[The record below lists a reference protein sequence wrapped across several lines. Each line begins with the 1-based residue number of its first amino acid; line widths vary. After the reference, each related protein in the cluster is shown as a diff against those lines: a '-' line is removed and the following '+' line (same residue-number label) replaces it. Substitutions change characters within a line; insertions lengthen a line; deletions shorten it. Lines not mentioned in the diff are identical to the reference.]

1 MNDVVDAS
9 VYIRYMVTRWRLVAF
24 TCLVALAI
32 AAIVSVAAR
41 REYTATARLFI
52 ETPAG
57 ADARAAMAVSPI
69 YLESLKT
76 YEQFAAS
83 DSLFQNAAGRFQLQK
98 LTGTQPIETLKKRV
112 LRVGIVRNTRILEI
126 SATLPDPRKA
136 QALAQYIAEQT
147 VSLNRSLAGQGTEEL
162 LAGIE
167 KQAATARAQ
176 LERDDAAL
184 ARLRSDEP
192 VEPLQSSIDDF
203 SALRSKL
210 LEQAADTRVE
220 IADAGEREKQA
231 PSAEADLVRKEK
243 SNAAVRLGDV
253 EKQLADL
260 DRDIAEKEK
269 LLGGREARREELEA
283 SLKADQDGLA
293 ALETRLRDA
302 RNDLPYLGERLTIVD
317 PGVVPERPS
326 SPNIQLNLLA
336 AALLGILFPLF
347 YLALALNVRQSR
359 DVGQAFRPA
368 AGLLPGERRRYSYDR
383 EP

>member
-9 VYIRYMVTRWRLVAF
+9 VYIRYIVTRWRFIAI
-24 TCLVALAI
+24 TCLAALAI
-32 AAIVSVAAR
+32 ASAVSLATR

-52 ETPAG
+52 ESPAA
-57 ADARAAMAVSPI
+57 ADARSAMAVSPI

-83 DSLFQNAAGRFQLQK
+83 DSLFQNAARRFQLQK
-98 LTGTQPIETLKKRV
+98 LTGTEPIETLKKRV

-126 SATLPDPRKA
+126 SATLPDPGKA
-136 QALAQYIAEQT
+136 QALGQYIAEQT
-147 VSLNRSLAGQGTEEL
+147 VSLNRSLAGQGAEEL

-167 KQAATARAQ
+167 KQAAGARAQ
-176 LERDDAAL
+176 LERDDTAL

-192 VEPLQSSIDDF
+192 VEPLQSSIDDLG
-203 SALRSKL
+203 ALRSKL
-210 LEQAADTRVE
+210 LEQAANTRLE
-220 IADAGEREKQA
+220 IADAGEREKEGS
-231 PSAEADLVRKEK
+231 PTEADLVRKEK
-243 SNAAVRLGDV
+243 SNAGVRLGEV

-260 DRDIAEKEK
+260 DREIAEKEK

-293 ALETRLRDA
+293 ALETRLRDT
-302 RNDLPYLGERLTIVD
+302 RNDLPYLGERLTIID

-326 SPNIQLNLLA
+326 SPNIPLNLLA
-336 AALLGILFPLF
+336 AALLGVLFPLV

-359 DVGQAFRPA
+359 ASRDVIEALARV
-368 AGLLPGERRRYSYDR
+368 RDV
-383 EP
+383 

>member
-9 VYIRYMVTRWRLVAF
+9 VYIRYLAQRWRF
-24 TCLVALAI
+24 TALSCLVALAI
-32 AAIVSVAAR
+32 AGIVSFAAQR
-41 REYTATARLFI
+41 QYTATARLFI
-52 ETPAG
+52 ESPAG
-57 ADARAAMAVSPI
+57 SDPRAAMAVSPI

-98 LTGTQPIETLKKRV
+98 NQPIETLKKRV

-126 SATLPDPRKA
+126 SATLPEPRKA

-147 VSLNRSLAGQGTEEL
+147 VALNRSLAGKGAGEL

-167 KQAATARAQ
+167 QQAADARAQ

-184 ARLRSDEP
+184 ARLRSEDP
-192 VEPLQSSIDDF
+192 VETLQSSINDL
-203 SALRSKL
+203 AGVRSKL
-210 LEQAADTRVE
+210 LEQFANTRLE
-220 IADAGEREKQA
+220 LADAGEREKQ
-231 PSAEADLVRKEK
+231 SSSTEAELLRKEK
-243 SNAAVRLGDV
+243 SNAAVRLGEV

-260 DRDIAEKEK
+260 DRQIAEQQK
-269 LLGGREARREELEA
+269 LLGARAARRDQLEA
-283 SLKADQDGLA
+283 SRKADQNGLA

-302 RNDLPYLGERLTIVD
+302 RNDLPYLGERLTIID

-336 AALLGILFPLF
+336 AALLGILFPLV
-347 YLALALNVRQSR
+347 YLALALNVQQSR
-359 DVGQAFRPA
+359 ASGDVIRALARSA
-368 AGLLPGERRRYSYDR
+368 HER

>member
-1 MNDVVDAS
+1 MNDAVEAS
-9 VYIRYMVTRWRLVAF
+9 VYIRYIVTRWRFIAI

-32 AAIVSVAAR
+32 AAVVSLAAR
-41 REYTATARLFI
+41 RQYTATARLFI

-83 DSLFQNAAGRFQLQK
+83 DSLFQNAAGRFQLQN
-98 LTGTQPIETLKKRV
+98 LTGRQPIETLKKRV

-126 SATLPDPRKA
+126 SSTLPDPRKA
-136 QALAQYIAEQT
+136 QALAQYLAEQT
-147 VSLNRSLAGQGTEEL
+147 VSLNRSLAGQGAEEL
-162 LAGIE
+162 VTGIG
-167 KQAATARAQ
+167 KQAAAARAQ
-176 LERDDAAL
+176 LDRDDAAL

-192 VEPLQSSIDDF
+192 VEPLQSSIDDL

-210 LEQAADTRVE
+210 LERAANIRLE
-220 IADAGEREKQA
+220 IADAEEREKQA
-231 PSAEADLVRKEK
+231 SSTEAALVHKDK
-243 SNAAVRLGDV
+243 SNAGVRLGEV

-260 DRDIAEKEK
+260 DREIAAKQK

-283 SLKADQDGLA
+283 SIKADQNGLA

-302 RNDLPYLGERLTIVD
+302 RNDLPYLGERLTIID

-336 AALLGILFPLF
+336 AALLGILFPLA
-347 YLALALNVRQSR
+347 YLVLALNLKQSHADR
-359 DVGQAFRPA
+359 DVIEALARS
-368 AGLLPGERRRYSYDR
+368 RHV
-383 EP
+383 